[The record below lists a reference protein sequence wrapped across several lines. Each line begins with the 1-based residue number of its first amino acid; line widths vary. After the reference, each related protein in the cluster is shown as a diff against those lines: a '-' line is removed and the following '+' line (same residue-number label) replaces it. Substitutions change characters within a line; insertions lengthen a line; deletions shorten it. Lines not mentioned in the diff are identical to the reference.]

1 MDFLVVWRCVHV
13 MMVWCEYLHIIAVY
27 SGLWVV
33 WVIIKHVLYETV
45 QILLGVRRDGRGDCS
60 WAVMHHDSAPFS
72 QLVSVLVL
80 EIESSVELQSLGN
93 GLFISTSSRFLRVAK
108 IVLNVGGELPLAP
121 LLVES
126 LVFDLITSILI

>member
-1 MDFLVVWRCVHV
+1 MDFLVMRRCVHV

-60 WAVMHHDSAPFS
+60 GAVMYHDPAPFS

-93 GLFISTSSRFLRVAK
+93 GLFISTSSRFLRIAK
-108 IVLNVGGELPLAP
+108 IVLNEGCELPLGP
-121 LLVES
+121 LLVKS
-126 LVFDLITSILI
+126 LVFDLVTSILV

>member
-1 MDFLVVWRCVHV
+1 MDILVVGWCVHV
-13 MMVWCEYLHIIAVY
+13 MMFWCKYLHVIAVN
-27 SGLWVV
+27 SGLRVV
-33 WVIIKHVLYETV
+33 WVIIKNVLYETV

-60 WAVMHHDSAPFS
+60 GAVMNHDPTPFS

-93 GLFISTSSRFLRVAK
+93 GLFICASSRFLRVAK

-121 LLVES
+121 LLVKS
-126 LVFDLITSILI
+126 LVFDRVCTILI